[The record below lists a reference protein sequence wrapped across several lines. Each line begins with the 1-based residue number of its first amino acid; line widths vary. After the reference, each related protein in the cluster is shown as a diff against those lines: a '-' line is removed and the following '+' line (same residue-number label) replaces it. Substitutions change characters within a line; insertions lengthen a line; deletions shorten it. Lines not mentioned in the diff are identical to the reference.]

1 MSRGVNK
8 VILIGNLGGDPE
20 LKYTQNGHAVAT
32 FNVATTE
39 RRPDKDNN
47 WTDHTEW
54 HRVVTWRKLAE
65 TVGEYLK
72 KGSQVYIEGRI
83 QTRQWEDKDGVK
95 RYQTEIVAQNLQ
107 MLGRRSDDD
116 APAAADNFPVEPEPD
131 QESGGE
137 ESSELP
143 F

>member
-20 LKYTQNGHAVAT
+20 LRYTPNGHAVAS
-32 FNVATTE
+32 FNIATTE
-39 RRPDKDNN
+39 GRKDKDGN
-47 WTDHTEW
+47 WNDHTEW
-54 HRVVTWRKLAE
+54 HRVVTWNKLAE
-65 TVGEYLK
+65 TAGEYLK

-83 QTRQWEDKDGVK
+83 QTRQWEDKEGVK

-107 MLGRRSDDD
+107 MLGRRSDG
-116 APAAADNFPVEPEPD
+116 APAATDDFPAEPEPD
-131 QESGGE
+131 KESGGD
-137 ESSELP
+137 ESSDLP

>member
-20 LKYTQNGHAVAT
+20 LRYTPNGHAVAT

-39 RRPDKDNN
+39 RRPDKDSN

-83 QTRQWEDKDGVK
+83 QTRQWEDKEGIK
-95 RYQTEIVAQNLQ
+95 RYTTEIVAQNLQ
-107 MLGRRSDDD
+107 MLGRRSDDAS
-116 APAAADNFPVEPEPD
+116 APADDFPAEPD
-131 QESGGE
+131 QESGGD
-137 ESSELP
+137 ESSDLP